1 MKHIVI
7 TVRLWGMEVGRLQ
20 WDSRRGNSVFAYS
33 TDFLNSGYDIAPL
46 SNSTRTMEARLPVWG
61 NREKLY
67 GGLPPF
73 IADSLPDNWGN
84 KVFEQWALENG
95 LRRHDITPL
104 EKLAYIGKRG
114 MGALEFE
121 PHVGPNG
128 NDEALHIERLTELAT
143 KIYRQRENTGIVL
156 DDSLTM
162 QSLFEV
168 GTSAGG
174 RQAKAII
181 AINGETGEVR
191 SGQAK
196 SDSTFKHYILK
207 FDMDYEY
214 CYPATLLEMV
224 YYEMAV
230 AAGIRIMPSKLL
242 EVEGRRHFLTER
254 FDRKGENKIH
264 VQTLAA
270 INPLAERYEDLFKTA
285 RKINVA
291 KSEIIALFRQTVFN
305 FLAGNTDDHN
315 KNFSFTMGRDGVW
328 HLAPAYDLTFTWRS
342 PQSEYPHCLSL
353 RGRTDGKDI
362 LKELSDFARDEGIPA
377 PDRIIYQ
384 VAEAICSF
392 RLLCEKYKV
401 PSFWTDFIEE
411 SLHELAPESYKEK
424 LSGWQNGK
432 VPSYHEYAH
441 HIENARLELSERG
454 NLHLYATIDGKEM
467 KYIISKDSETVHDIL
482 SGESS
487 ENSPQTI
494 KKLVSKFLLPKIAS
508 RCDRL

>member
-1 MKHIVI
+1 
-7 TVRLWGMEVGRLQ
+7 
-20 WDSRRGNSVFAYS
+20 
-33 TDFLNSGYDIAPL
+33 
-46 SNSTRTMEARLPVWG
+46 
-61 NREKLY
+61 
-67 GGLPPF
+67 
-73 IADSLPDNWGN
+73 
-84 KVFEQWALENG
+84 
-95 LRRHDITPL
+95 
-104 EKLAYIGKRG
+104 
-114 MGALEFE
+114 
-121 PHVGPNG
+121 
-128 NDEALHIERLTELAT
+128 
-143 KIYRQRENTGIVL
+143 
-156 DDSLTM
+156 
-162 QSLFEV
+162 
-168 GTSAGG
+168 
-174 RQAKAII
+174 
-181 AINGETGEVR
+181 
-191 SGQAK
+191 
-196 SDSTFKHYILK
+196 
-207 FDMDYEY
+207 
-214 CYPATLLEMV
+214 
-224 YYEMAV
+224 
-230 AAGIRIMPSKLL
+230 
-242 EVEGRRHFLTER
+242 
-254 FDRKGENKIH
+254 
-264 VQTLAA
+264 
-270 INPLAERYEDLFKTA
+270 
-285 RKINVA
+285 
-291 KSEIIALFRQTVFN
+291 
-305 FLAGNTDDHN
+305 
-315 KNFSFTMGRDGVW
+315 MGRDGVW

-377 PDRIIYQ
+377 PDRIICQ

-411 SLHELAPESYKEK
+411 SLHEFAPESYKEK